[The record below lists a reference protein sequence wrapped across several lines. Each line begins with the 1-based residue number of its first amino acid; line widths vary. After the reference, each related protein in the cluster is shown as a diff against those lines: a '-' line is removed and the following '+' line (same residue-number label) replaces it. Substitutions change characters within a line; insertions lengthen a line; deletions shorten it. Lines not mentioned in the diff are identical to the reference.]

1 MTDFILWCN
10 TNQGFVNVIF
20 SACSLLISTVAI
32 FISIMTA
39 LRPYRKAVSCCVS
52 LQQSSDGIVGQ
63 VAIVNTG
70 NRPMY
75 ITQINV
81 RTRKEKL
88 NVGSRVKTHK
98 FNLIPGM
105 EKTAHIRIFDA
116 EEQIIENMIDLNQ
129 LLYIEVRDTENKV
142 YVCKD
147 CFAVG

>member
-1 MTDFILWCN
+1 MTDFITWCN

-32 FISIMTA
+32 FISLMTA
-39 LRPYRKAVSCCVS
+39 LRPYRKAVACCAS

-63 VAIVNTG
+63 VTIVNTG

-81 RTRKEKL
+81 RTRKEKW
-88 NVGSRVKTHK
+88 NVGCRVKTHK

-116 EEQIIENMIDLNQ
+116 EEQIIENIIDLNQ

>member
-1 MTDFILWCN
+1 
-10 TNQGFVNVIF
+10 
-20 SACSLLISTVAI
+20 
-32 FISIMTA
+32 
-39 LRPYRKAVSCCVS
+39 
-52 LQQSSDGIVGQ
+52 
-63 VAIVNTG
+63 
-70 NRPMY
+70 MY

-81 RTRKEKL
+81 RTRKEKI

-116 EEQIIENMIDLNQ
+116 EEQIIENIIDLNQ